1 MENFLSISSNNKGNT
16 LLAQLQKGSFRH
28 SRPEVVDGWIDVI
41 SIQPCE
47 NLVGIRGEGQRREG
61 VREG

>member
-41 SIQPCE
+41 SIQP
-47 NLVGIRGEGQRREG
+47 
-61 VREG
+61 